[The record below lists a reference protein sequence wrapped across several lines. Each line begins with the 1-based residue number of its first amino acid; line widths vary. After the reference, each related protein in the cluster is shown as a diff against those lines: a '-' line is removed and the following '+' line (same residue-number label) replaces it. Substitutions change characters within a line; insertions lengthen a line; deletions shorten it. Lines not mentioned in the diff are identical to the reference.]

1 MTEAPTSRH
10 VHKSGDLID
19 SGSPAYKIVTSEKWS
34 IVFPLSEE
42 DAALYNDKT
51 VLRVVFRD
59 YSLTAHRPPIPTFT
73 GRMGLPTGNWIFQNI
88 WNSLSQTDSWIL
100 R

>member
-1 MTEAPTSRH
+1 M
-10 VHKSGDLID
+10 
-19 SGSPAYKIVTSEKWS
+19 S

-59 YSLTAHRPPIPTFT
+59 YSLSTPAAYSTFT
-73 GRMGLPTGNWIFQNI
+73 GKDGAAYGKLDFSNNMEQFISDRFVDFEIKVDKADGLKIPV
-88 WNSLSQTDSWIL
+88 SAVTDKNFTSYRWST
-100 R
+100 